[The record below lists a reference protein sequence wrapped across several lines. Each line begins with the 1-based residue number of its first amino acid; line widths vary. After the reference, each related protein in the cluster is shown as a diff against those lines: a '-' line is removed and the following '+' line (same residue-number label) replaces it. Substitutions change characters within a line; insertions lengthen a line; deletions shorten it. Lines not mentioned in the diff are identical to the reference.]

1 MKTEMKKKTDLKFLA
16 KALALA
22 LAILIAFASC
32 GRTVPPSGPDTT
44 AGASTTAAPDPSFE
58 ISKDFVIVRPDTDK
72 DEEIEALKLLNRC
85 IKSAYGYSL
94 SCTTDFVMPGTEIK
108 PAEREILISG
118 TNRPESQSV
127 AEGLEGR
134 EGVWRVLDN
143 SVIVIAGGS
152 PAATLEATIAF
163 CREVFGYEEDP
174 AESGAVLSAGHPAK
188 IAPGQSGEIS
198 VAFPKYLLNGTD
210 LCEYVIVT
218 DNTGSAVT
226 KFANEIL
233 NASGHLPDIIAPA
246 DYKEGP
252 VIFLG
257 YTPWAEGGHVAE
269 PFDAYSYYAVVS
281 DVSKVAV
288 DWKSPASL
296 SAVLTDFVKVI
307 IPGEES
313 TSVSFKNETTRLF
326 TVTGEYNLLSIES
339 VESQPL
345 ADGIVYSKAV
355 YRDGEGKKVRV
366 YAVAMDKG
374 AGRFYA
380 GLPDDSPTE
389 VSGRVQNVMNQ
400 IKAAV
405 ANGRKVVAGFN
416 SGFFD
421 MGGTGLS
428 RGLVVKEG
436 TVAAANTERPFF
448 AQLKSGELLILPA
461 GSYSTYKD
469 SINTALAGNIILLK
483 NGLINSISQGTDMA
497 KTRHPRTAV
506 GFNSTTGQAV
516 VIEVDGRQPSISN
529 GASYLDLISIFR
541 DFGCT
546 DMINLDGG
554 GSSTAI
560 IRKADGTY
568 ELQNSPSDKSMRS
581 VQDSIF
587 IILND

>member
-1 MKTEMKKKTDLKFLA
+1 MKTEMKKRTDLKFLA
-16 KALALA
+16 KALTLA

-58 ISKDFVIVRPDTDK
+58 ISKDFVIVRPDTDN

-85 IKSAYGYSL
+85 VKSAYGYSL
-94 SCTTDFVMPGTEIK
+94 PCTTDFVKPGTEIK
-108 PAEREILISG
+108 PAEHEILIGG

-134 EGVWRVLDN
+134 DGVWRVLDN
-143 SVIVIAGGS
+143 NVIVIAGGS
-152 PAATLEATIAF
+152 PAATLEATRAF
-163 CREVFGYEEDP
+163 CKEVFGYEEAPD
-174 AESGAVLSAGHPAK
+174 ESGTVLSAGRPAK

-198 VAFPKYLLNGTD
+198 VAFPQHLLNGTD

-218 DNTGSAVT
+218 ENTGSAVT
-226 KFANEIL
+226 KFANAIL
-233 NASGHLPDIIAPA
+233 EACGHLPDVIAPA
-246 DYKEGP
+246 DYSDGP
-252 VIFLG
+252 ALFLG
-257 YTPWAEGGHVAE
+257 YTPWAEGHVDE

-288 DWKSPASL
+288 DWKSPASA
-296 SAVLTDFVKVI
+296 SAVLADFIKVI

-313 TSVSFKNETTRLF
+313 TSVSFRNETTRLF
-326 TVTGEYNLLSIES
+326 TVTGEYNLLSLAS
-339 VESQPL
+339 VASQEL
-345 ADGIVYSKAV
+345 APGIVYTKV
-355 YRDGEGKKVRV
+355 LYKDGNGNPVRV

-428 RGLVVKEG
+428 RGLVIKEG
-436 TVAAANTERPFF
+436 VVAAANTERPFF

-461 GSYSTYKD
+461 GSYTTYKD

-497 KTRHPRTAV
+497 TTRHPRTTV
-506 GFNSTTGQAV
+506 GFNSEKGQAV
-516 VIEVDGRQPSISN
+516 VIEVDGRQPSVSN

>member
-1 MKTEMKKKTDLKFLA
+1 MKKKTDLKFLA
-16 KALALA
+16 KALALI
-22 LAILIAFASC
+22 LAILISFAAC

-44 AGASTTAAPDPSFE
+44 LGASTTAAPDPSFE
-58 ISKDFVIVRPDTDK
+58 ITKDFVIVRPDIDNN
-72 DEEIEALKLLNRC
+72 EEIEALKLLNRC
-85 IKSAYGYSL
+85 MKSAYGYTL
-94 SCTTDFVMPGTEIK
+94 SCATDFVMPGTEIK
-108 PAEREILISG
+108 PAEREILIGG

-134 EGVWRVLDN
+134 DGVWRVLDN
-143 SVIVIAGGS
+143 NVIVIAGGS
-152 PAATLEATIAF
+152 PAATLEAALAF
-163 CREVFGYEEDP
+163 CKDVFGYEEDP
-174 AESGAVLSAGHPAK
+174 AETGTVLSAGRPAK
-188 IAPGQSGEIS
+188 LAPEQSGEIS
-198 VAFPKYLLNGTD
+198 VAFPQHLLNGTD
-210 LCEYVIVT
+210 LSEYVIVT
-218 DNTGSAVT
+218 ENTGSAVT
-226 KFANEIL
+226 RFANAIL
-233 NASGHLPDIIAPA
+233 DASGHLPDIIAPA

-252 VIFLG
+252 AIFLG
-257 YTPWAEGGHVAE
+257 YTPWAGGHVAE
-269 PFDAYSYYAVVS
+269 PFDTYSYYAVCEGN
-281 DVSKVAV
+281 KIAV
-288 DWKSPASL
+288 DWKSPATL
-296 SAVLTDFVKVI
+296 SAVLADFIKVI
-307 IPGEES
+307 IPGEEA

-326 TVTGEYNLLSIES
+326 TVTGEYNLLSLES
-339 VESQPL
+339 AASQEL
-345 ADGIVYSKAV
+345 AAGIVYTKAL
-355 YRDGEGKKVRV
+355 YRDGNGNPVRV

-461 GSYSTYKD
+461 SSYSSYKD

-483 NGLINSISQGTDMA
+483 NGLINSISAGSDMA

-516 VIEVDGRQPSISN
+516 VIEVDGRQPSVSN

-546 DMINLDGG
+546 DLINLDGG

-568 ELQNSPSDKSMRS
+568 ELQNSPSDRSMRS